1 MTDKAFRRKSR
12 PRALNVIKT
21 ATRIDGT
28 GFQQKIL
35 NACLGDCWERGL
47 MSRLIS
53 HPSLVLLVTL
63 IAMWLS
69 ANLGALFGQRMRP
82 LKEEEREDFGT
93 VLTATLT
100 LLGLLIGFTF
110 SMAISRYDQ
119 RKNLEEAEAN
129 AIGTEYVRVDVLPAA
144 DAGKARSL
152 LRKYLDQ
159 RILFYRSRDKN
170 ELKQIDAT
178 TAQLQNDLWSAVR
191 GPAEA
196 QPNAITGLAMAGM
209 NDVLNSQGYTTAAW
223 LNRIPVVAWM
233 LMRLIALGSNF
244 LIGYGARRRDG
255 VLLLIVPLAVS
266 LSFYLVADI
275 DSPRE
280 GLISV
285 QPQNLNILSHSLDA
299 NQVN

>member
-1 MTDKAFRRKSR
+1 
-12 PRALNVIKT
+12 
-21 ATRIDGT
+21 
-28 GFQQKIL
+28 
-35 NACLGDCWERGL
+35 
-47 MSRLIS
+47 
-53 HPSLVLLVTL
+53 PSLVLLITL
-63 IAMWLS
+63 MAMWVS
-69 ANLGALFGQRMRP
+69 ANLGAFVGHWMRP
-82 LKEEEREDFGT
+82 LKDEEREDFGT

-119 RKNLEEAEAN
+119 RKNLEEEEAN

-144 DAGKARSL
+144 DAGKAKDL

-159 RILFYRSRDKN
+159 RILFYKSRDEN
-170 ELKQIDAT
+170 ELVRINAT
-178 TAQLQNDLWSAVR
+178 TGRLQNDLWAVVR

-196 QPNAITGLAMAGM
+196 QPTAVTSLALSGM

-223 LNRIPVVAWM
+223 LNRIPVAAWL

-244 LIGYGARRRDG
+244 LIGYGARRRDT
-255 VLLLIVPLAVS
+255 VLLLIVPIAVS
-266 LSFYLVADI
+266 LSFFLVADI

-285 QPQNLNILSHSLDA
+285 QPQNLVILSDSLGT
-299 NQVN
+299 N